1 MELDTKLRDNFG
13 SGIRNRI
20 FFYFIISLINTFIV
34 EAFMFYNF
42 KLVAEY
48 MSEVEYVNTGYI
60 AEPQIA
66 EWQVA
71 VMIILGIIVFM
82 ASFMLLIE
90 NIISYINEMTKSV
103 RRIAAGDLNEVMMSL
118 HILQQVLMI

>member
-103 RRIAAGDLNEVMMSL
+103 
-118 HILQQVLMI
+118 